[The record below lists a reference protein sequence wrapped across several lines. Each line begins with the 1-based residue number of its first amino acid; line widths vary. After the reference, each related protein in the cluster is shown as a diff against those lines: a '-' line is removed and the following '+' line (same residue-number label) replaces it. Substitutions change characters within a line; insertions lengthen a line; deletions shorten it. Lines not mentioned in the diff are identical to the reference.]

1 MVAIL
6 FQPQCVNGD
15 GISYHYSDVIMGV
28 IISQITSLTI
38 VYSTIYSDAGS
49 KKTSKH
55 HWPLCGKFTSDWFD
69 LTKDT
74 PALSLWA
81 CLGMMGVLSSIVFW
95 RKSTMVNDKELIIPF
110 AQRSWTGVYWFHLVC
125 LSETAINGSVVLG
138 ADESLWPCGTPSWY
152 TPLSWT
158 ILSEQ
163 NNLHLFLSQHICV
176 FSKMSVPLSVPLSV
190 CGQNLVRSVSST
202 IPGRSISYLYILST
216 NFRRCVACWVLWK
229 ILKFEFFAISSNLH
243 LWLCLVSM

>member
-1 MVAIL
+1 
-6 FQPQCVNGD
+6 
-15 GISYHYSDVIMGV
+15 
-28 IISQITSLTI
+28 
-38 VYSTIYSDAGS
+38 
-49 KKTSKH
+49 
-55 HWPLCGKFTSDWFD
+55 
-69 LTKDT
+69 
-74 PALSLWA
+74 
-81 CLGMMGVLSSIVFW
+81 MMGVLWSIVFW

-110 AQRSWTGVYWFHLVC
+110 AQRSWSGVYWFHLVC

-138 ADESLWPCGTPSWY
+138 ADESPWPCGTPSWY

-158 ILSEQ
+158 ILSEE
-163 NNLHLFLSQHICV
+163 NNLHLFLSQLICV

-229 ILKFEFFAISSNLH
+229 ILKFELFCNFFKFAPLTFSCVHVMWMLKVDSSTKILLQQLLIFH
-243 LWLCLVSM
+243 EDTSG